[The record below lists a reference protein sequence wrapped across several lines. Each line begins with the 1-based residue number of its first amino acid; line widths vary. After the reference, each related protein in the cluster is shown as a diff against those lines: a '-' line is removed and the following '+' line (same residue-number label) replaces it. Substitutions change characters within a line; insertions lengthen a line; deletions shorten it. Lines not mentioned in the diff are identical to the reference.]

1 MSASKIG
8 PVASVITEKLTNEF
22 MPSYIEV
29 LNESNRHNVPPGS
42 ESHFKV
48 VLVSDNF
55 SGKRLIARHRMVNQV
70 LALELEN
77 SIHAL
82 SIHTYT
88 EEEWQG
94 EQNVPRT
101 PNCKG

>member
-1 MSASKIG
+1 MSSPKVG
-8 PVASVITEKLTNEF
+8 PVAQIITDKLNTAFN
-22 MPSYIEV
+22 PSFIDV
-29 LNESNRHNVPPGS
+29 LNESNRHNVPPNS

-48 VLVSDNF
+48 VLVSDLF

-70 LALELEN
+70 LAIELEH

-94 EQNVPRT
+94 EGNVPRT